1 MEEQLGKKADQPKD
15 EQGSEGEPQQG
26 SQKGENEGSGAE
38 KRKNSTNAKQ
48 GKDGQ
53 PGAKNGQSVQEGDT
67 EVDTGE
73 LFEIFKKQQ
82 RLRNAL
88 QDLLDKKG
96 LSGNGN
102 NLLDAM
108 DKIEQNLINQGVTE
122 KTLGQMTALKHQ
134 LLKLEKAVQQQ
145 GEDTKRVSSTNT
157 AQRFVAPTPSEETI
171 KQYFNT
177 IEILN
182 RQSLPLRQGFKKKV
196 QDYFKIKDD

>member
-1 MEEQLGKKADQPKD
+1 MNKGQKET
-15 EQGSEGEPQQG
+15 STR
-26 SQKGENEGSGAE
+26 SKGENEGSGAE
-38 KRKNSTNAKQ
+38 QKKNGTNAKQ

-53 PGAKNGQSVQEGDT
+53 SGAKNGQSVQEGDT

-108 DKIEQNLINQGVTE
+108 EKIEQNLINQGVTR
-122 KTLGQMTALKHQ
+122 
-134 LLKLEKAVQQQ
+134 KL
-145 GEDTKRVSSTNT
+145 
-157 AQRFVAPTPSEETI
+157 
-171 KQYFNT
+171 
-177 IEILN
+177 
-182 RQSLPLRQGFKKKV
+182 
-196 QDYFKIKDD
+196 